1 MAISD
6 QSSLAVPA
14 DGHAGVLGLLA
25 LHALVLK
32 LYRCRLHYKDG
43 LWPRW
48 YLSCLCVFVDS
59 E

>member
-1 MAISD
+1 MVLLLGSIAD

-32 LYRCRLHYKDG
+32 LYRCHLHYKDG
-43 LWPRW
+43 LRP
-48 YLSCLCVFVDS
+48 
-59 E
+59 